1 MFGVVYA
8 GSLPGRNDTAGALR
22 RAGPRIKD
30 ESTNQTQELEDAQ
43 PTSLSVYSP
52 MKPMVCVRRL
62 GQLARPN
69 RPALAPHSPTARK
82 MFPLP
87 KPNRRGTSQNGI
99 MRYPGCPVGTS
110 LESPTCA
117 LWRLPP
123 RPGSRLLEEGG
134 KGLCWPAAWG
144 HHPAGTCTWGM
155 RVPVRESREAE
166 WGTGRDCNPGFPP
179 RLGSFAPWLGGIS
192 PARYTAKRSALPAWA
207 WPEAVQYRSGQSE
220 LFRQR

>member
-1 MFGVVYA
+1 MRRVRCCVPAPPRVEMTPRAHSG
-8 GSLPGRNDTAGALR
+8 GRD
-22 RAGPRIKD
+22 P
-30 ESTNQTQELEDAQ
+30 ESTKHQTHSRPECLQ
-43 PTSLSVYSP
+43 PDETLLCR
-52 MKPMVCVRRL
+52 VCVRRL

-82 MFPLP
+82 MYPLP
-87 KPNRRGTSQNGI
+87 EPNRRGISQNGI

-110 LESPTCA
+110 LASPTCA

-123 RPGSRLLEEGG
+123 RPGSRLLEEGV

-155 RVPVRESREAE
+155 RAPARESRGAE
-166 WGTGRDCNPGFPP
+166 WEPGRDCNPGFPP
-179 RLGSFAPWLGGIS
+179 RLGSSAPWLGGIS
-192 PARYTAKRSALPAWA
+192 PARYTAKRAALPAWA
-207 WPEAVQYRSGQSE
+207 WPPTVQNRSGQSE